1 MYEIKT
7 GDVYTDFSNDKQMF
21 DFSNYSAKSKYYDNS
36 NKLVFA
42 KIRDGPAGVA
52 IEEFVESKPNMYSY
66 LLDDNSEHKKAK
78 VVNRNVVTTINHDEY
93 KDVLLNEKFLRHSI
107 NRIQSK
113 DNEIGTY
120 EIKKISLSC
129 FADKTYIQNNGY
141 DGLKQWI

>member
-7 GDVYTDFSNDKQMF
+7 GDVYKDFSNDKQMF

-93 KDVLLNEKFLRHSI
+93 KDVL
-107 NRIQSK
+107 
-113 DNEIGTY
+113 
-120 EIKKISLSC
+120 
-129 FADKTYIQNNGY
+129 
-141 DGLKQWI
+141 